1 MTDDFGNPGPGLG
14 QAQKCGRVKLD
25 NGIPTLPFLITGSPM
40 VIQVLTKDN
49 KPVHKTPQQK
59 WKNIKMLIPVDT

>member
-14 QAQKCGRVKLD
+14 QARKCGRVKLD

-40 VIQVLTKDN
+40 VIQVLTIYDN
-49 KPVHKTPQQK
+49 KPAHKTPHS
-59 WKNIKMLIPVDT
+59 NECL